1 MKKIISFLIC
11 VTLVCSFFVVSVN
24 GAISYQGK
32 TDLLSIYYR
41 DGETTSTA
49 FASNQST
56 VANGT
61 SVNIVDDGTGNTA
74 LEFAYNGNGAYDGNR
89 YYAIYAIPGEHM
101 NVSWENLTD
110 YSVEF
115 DINPVNNTSGIGIS
129 LHNPKLTAHIYPS
142 SLVADSW
149 TTVKF
154 EVVGGTIEAYTK
166 SQGADDEEYVKLIH
180 GKDYFKS
187 VYPISGSS
195 TFILLDT
202 AVMDVATN
210 GAAYD
215 TANFKTAKYLVDNI
229 EITGIEKEFFV
240 KNILYNYEKEI
251 EFNTSLGATGFEH
264 KLDSTIAI
272 PDNTFTWTFD
282 AVKSGGERPVN
293 VTFAP
298 LSGSGIKN
306 YAINI
311 WTAQQDVKYTYKATY
326 VKGVLTG
333 FARKAEGSTV
343 FEELVNGKDYS
354 LGGIYG
360 SWKYFKFGY
369 FGEYY
374 KNDAVH
380 LKEYC
385 GDYPALGDVNTV
397 WKFSNIQVAG
407 NDAGISAV
415 ANQTEKGHS
424 VDISAVAKSAS
435 FKAVAA
441 VFEGDVFVTS
451 AIAEFNHEGT
461 ATVELVHN
469 VEKPTLKLF
478 LFDSLT
484 AEPLVE
490 EWDITSL
497 IQVPDQEEQPELP
510 EEEDPTDL
518 IPGQGDYE
526 GEFYVNWSK
535 PETYANWEI
544 VGGDNIEINEES
556 GILTFD
562 VQQTEGAY
570 RLNYRP
576 SAPQNYDFEFKMK
589 VDEFG
594 SKDFGFKVT
603 NDGYNNYQ
611 YLKPDRI
618 VMVNREHAQS
628 GGMGILANID
638 NEWHDWK
645 MELRGE
651 YCTIYMDGNELYRF
665 KQGLW
670 ATEPAN
676 IMFMLNSTPNDNYKI
691 HLGKMH
697 YRPYFPTAELTS
709 PANGAE
715 FTEGSDITFKST
727 AGSSVSFVDYYVN
740 GLKVGS
746 GTGTDYAF
754 TMTAPTVGTYRVCA
768 AVNGVKGPE
777 SVITVSDAYATTIN
791 PASTSFSYGNSVK
804 LSFDNAKV
812 SDISKIEIYANDEYK
827 GNATTTGILSWK
839 SFTYTLSGLPVGT
852 SQVYAKVYPMSGTP
866 YMTPIVNIEATS
878 TGNATVNLKREY
890 EIDYTYSGGT
900 ANLNVA
906 DGYFGLDLQH
916 VGNKIIYQSNEGQK
930 EYSLGSGTF
939 KLVVTSGLVDLY
951 YNGHFAHSWF
961 MPRTSTANI
970 VIHSGVEGFIIGGSG
985 VKTEYYSSVW
995 NGDAN
1000 FSDTVRDVPSNYSI
1014 EFDKTDASDESI
1026 VFYDGEYKIWL
1037 DIKDGVM
1044 TSSYHDVETGEQKPY
1059 TLLGEAKPGYWRITV
1074 AKGLAQVWI
1083 DNIYVDSFSAEAV
1096 AHTPE
1101 IVRTMA
1107 NPSASTIIAIKG
1119 TDDLY
1124 YHKEDFSGS
1133 GEMAPLDYWIED
1145 TDAVTATVSNG
1156 SMKIAGTGD
1165 VYLNGQSDDVHM
1177 KWSAKI
1183 ESGDNF
1189 YVTPRVFRGPY
1200 YSVKAG
1206 YNYTTGKWYIKS
1218 YSEDTRYTADNIR
1231 EWSGTAPSL
1240 NTWHEFELIIKDESL
1255 VLKMDGS
1262 NVISAG
1268 VYMPFWGYTGF
1279 GIEGG
1284 SVLIDNVDYIG
1295 KCKVTAGIK
1304 SAVIS
1309 DEVGIAEFYQLSDG
1323 TVVYENSWTKKMS
1336 TKDGGFTWSEPVTA
1350 SGKDNTGI
1358 LTLQDGRL
1366 FRLSHE
1372 NTSNIVAY
1380 TSSDDGATWTRM
1392 GDLNS
1397 CRPASR
1403 RVVLN
1408 ASVTQAST
1416 GRIFVACDET
1426 WTEANSITGLYYTD
1440 DCGKTWFEAESAMG
1454 IPTSQGISTDTT
1466 GFNFQEGTMTELP
1479 DGTIRY
1485 TARTGMGFV
1494 YYMDSHD
1501 GGKNYGEFRPTQFIN
1516 PLCTYA
1522 FERDNEDPNTY
1533 YAIIE
1538 YDATTYCYRYI
1549 HSPRNRFALM
1559 VSYDGCKT
1567 WEFAMTLNE
1576 WADYPLFDACNHAI
1590 KVFDNTI
1597 YINWNNLDQPRRSFV
1612 YAIDKAKLR
1621 TTKRFEEVHERT
1633 FRGATSCETGSKQ
1646 VVLPK
1651 TSGNASIY
1659 GQIEN
1664 ITVSNGMYAPET
1676 VAKVFGATASV
1687 SGSKA
1692 TFTLGNATV
1701 TFTEG
1706 AKSVDVNGT
1715 AVVFDNTVMS
1725 GGYLDIKACAEA
1737 FGKNITEAENAYVL
1751 WYGAPL
1757 VEQYAGDYADYL

>member
-1 MKKIISFLIC
+1 MKKVLSFILA
-11 VTLVCSFFVVSVN
+11 VTMVAGLFAINVNAAVSMQ
-24 GAISYQGK
+24 ASH
-32 TDLLSIYYR
+32 DLMRVYYR
-41 DGETTSTA
+41 DGESTSTG
-49 FASNQST
+49 FATTQNT
-56 VANGT
+56 VAGGT
-61 SVNIVDDGTGNTA
+61 SVNIVDDGSGNNA
-74 LEFAYNGNGAYDGNR
+74 LEFAFNGTGAFEGTR
-89 YYAIYAIPGEHM
+89 LYALHAIPSSHM
-101 NVSWENLTD
+101 VTSWDNISN
-110 YSVEF
+110 YSIEM
-115 DINPVNNTSGIGIS
+115 DIKAVNNTSGIGMS
-129 LHNPKLTAHIYPS
+129 LHKTGKTVNIFPS
-142 SLVADSW
+142 ALSTESW
-149 TTVKF
+149 TTVKV
-154 EVVGGTIEAYTK
+154 EVVAGIVSVFAKAQGEPDEAYERLVSGT
-166 SQGADDEEYVKLIH
+166 
-180 GKDYFKS
+180 DYFQD
-187 VYPISGSS
+187 VWPISSS
-195 TFILLDT
+195 TTFILLDT
-202 AVMDVATN
+202 SIMNVN
-210 GAAYD
+210 KNINKYD
-215 TANFKTAKYLVDNI
+215 SDNFKTAKYLVDNI
-229 EITGIEKEFFV
+229 EINKIDLTEYK
-240 KNILYNYEKEI
+240 KNFLYYD
-251 EFNTSLGATGFEH
+251 TSAVYTFETSKGASGLEH
-264 KLDSTIAI
+264 KLESAIEI
-272 PDNTFTWTFD
+272 PDNSFVWVFD
-282 AVKSGGERPVN
+282 AVKTGGERPVN
-293 VTFAP
+293 VNFAP
-298 LSGSGIKN
+298 NNSVN
-306 YAINI
+306 YSINI
-311 WTAQQDVKYTYKATY
+311 INAPQNVKYTYKADY
-326 VKGVLTG
+326 EKGVLKS
-333 FARKAEGSTV
+333 FSRKAEGTTV
-343 FEELVNGKDYS
+343 FETLKPGTDYS
-354 LGGIYG
+354 PGYVYG
-360 SWKYFKFGY
+360 AWTYFKFGY
-369 FGEYY
+369 LGEYY
-374 KNDAVH
+374 KDNATQ
-380 LKEYC
+380 LEKYC
-385 GDYPALGDVNTV
+385 GTNPALEDVNTV
-397 WKFSNIQVAG
+397 WKFSNFQITGKDAGVSPIVYKKENGHQVAV
-407 NDAGISAV
+407 SAV
-415 ANQTEKGHS
+415 AGTTDFN
-424 VDISAVAKSAS
+424 VI
-435 FKAVAA
+435 AA
-441 VFEGDVFVTS
+441 VFEGSRIVTS
-451 AIAEFNHEGT
+451 GMAEINHEGT
-461 ATVELVHN
+461 VFINLIHDVAN
-469 VEKPTLKLF
+469 PTIKLF
-478 LFDSLT
+478 IWDKAT
-484 AEPLVE
+484 AKPLIE
-490 EWDITSL
+490 EWDITDMV
-497 IQVPDQEEQPELP
+497 QYPPD
-510 EEEDPTDL
+510 EEEPPVSDDIPTDL
-518 IPGQGDYE
+518 IPGQNGYD
-526 GEFYVNWSK
+526 GEFYVDWSK
-535 PETYANWEI
+535 PETYSNWRITDAPELK
-544 VGGDNIEINEES
+544 INETP
-556 GILTFD
+556 GVLTLD
-562 VQQTEGAY
+562 VQNVASSYEVK
-570 RLNYRP
+570 YRP
-576 SAPQNYDFEFKMK
+576 IAPENYDFEFRMK
-589 VDEFG
+589 VEDFG
-594 SKDFGFKVT
+594 TKDFGFKVT
-603 NDGYNNYQ
+603 NDNYNNYQ
-611 YLKPDRI
+611 YVAPDRI
-618 VMVNREHAQS
+618 FMVNREHAQS
-628 GGMGILANID
+628 GGMGLFANID

-645 MELRGE
+645 VELRGE
-651 YCTIYMDGNELYRF
+651 YCTLYMDGGELYRF
-665 KQGLW
+665 RQGSWQGEKALIHF
-670 ATEPAN
+670 TLGST
-676 IMFMLNSTPNDNYKI
+676 LNDVYKI
-691 HLGKMH
+691 HLGRMH

-715 FTEGSDITFKST
+715 FTEDSDITFKAS
-727 AGSSVSFVDYYVN
+727 ADSSVSSVDYYIN

-754 TMTAPTVGTYRVCA
+754 TMATPTVGTYRVCA

-866 YMTPIVNIEATS
+866 YMTPIVNIEVTS

-930 EYSLGSGTF
+930 EYSLGSGKF

-961 MPRTSTANI
+961 MPRTSTANT
-970 VIHSGVEGFIIGGSG
+970 VTHSGIEGFIIGGSG
-985 VKTEYYSSVW
+985 VKTEYYSKAW
-995 NGDAN
+995 TNDAN

-1026 VFYDGEYKIWL
+1026 VFYDGEYKVWL

-1083 DNIYVDSFSAEAV
+1083 DNIYVDSFSAEAI

-1145 TDAVTATVSNG
+1145 TDAVTATVSNS

-1183 ESGDNF
+1183 ESGNNF

-1200 YSVKAG
+1200 YNVKAG

-1218 YSEDTRYTADNIR
+1218 YSKDTRYPADGIR
-1231 EWSGTAPSL
+1231 EWSGTVPSL

-1255 VLKMDGS
+1255 ILKMDGK
-1262 NVISAG
+1262 NVINAG

-1304 SAVIS
+1304 SAIIG
-1309 DEVGIAEFYQLSDG
+1309 DEVGIAEFYQLNDG
-1323 TVVYENSWTKKMS
+1323 TVVYENSWTKKMT
-1336 TKDGGFTWSEPVTA
+1336 TKDGGLTWSEPVQ
-1350 SGKDNTGI
+1350 SMRKDNTGI
-1358 LTLQDGRL
+1358 LNLQDGRL
-1366 FRLSHE
+1366 FRLEHKD
-1372 NTSNIVAY
+1372 TSNIIAY
-1380 TSSDDGATWTRM
+1380 VSANNGVTWGRM

-1397 CRPASR
+1397 CRPAAR

-1408 ASVTQAST
+1408 GSVTQAST

-1426 WTEANSITGLYYTD
+1426 FTEANSITGLYYTD

-1454 IPTSQGISTDTT
+1454 IPTSMGISTETT

-1522 FERDNEDPNTY
+1522 FERDNQDPDTY

-1576 WADYPLFDACNHAI
+1576 WGEFPLFDACNHVI
-1590 KVFDNTI
+1590 RVFDDTI
-1597 YINWNNLDQPRRSFV
+1597 YVNWNNLDAPRRSFV
-1612 YAIDKAKLR
+1612 YAIDKSKLR

-1633 FRGATSCETGSKQ
+1633 FRGAMSSETGAKQ

-1676 VAKVFGATASV
+1676 VAKVFGAKASV
-1687 SGSKA
+1687 SGSKV
-1692 TFTLGNATV
+1692 TFTLGNAKV
-1701 TFTEG
+1701 IFTEG

-1715 AVVFDNTVMS
+1715 AVVFDEAPMNS
-1725 GGYLDIKACAEA
+1725 GYLDITACGKV

-1757 VEQYAGDYADYL
+1757 VDQYMDDYVDYL